1 MGEDR
6 AVSDHRGQSEFAESV
21 QRGWAMDD
29 AVAFRRMMLQL
40 YGKRCA
46 VTGHQP
52 EKGVEVFLFQPPSH
66 GGLLST
72 ANALVVERAAASLL
86 GRGLILI
93 SDDYMAFTPHPE
105 IIGASNDP
113 ASAGRRLTLP
123 DEVSLWPDKAMLSY
137 HRSLFRSQ

>member
-1 MGEDR
+1 VDDRLQQSGLGE
-6 AVSDHRGQSEFAESV
+6 GV

-29 AVAFRRMMLQL
+29 AVAFRGMMLEL
-40 YGKRCA
+40 YSERCA
-46 VTGHQP
+46 VTGLQP
-52 EKGVEVFLFQPPSH
+52 EKGAEVFLFQPPSH

-113 ASAGRRLTLP
+113 AGAGRRLTLP
-123 DEVSLWPDKAMLSY
+123 DDVSLWPDKAMLSY
-137 HRSLFRSQ
+137 HRSLFRAQ